1 MDNVDNTMNVKP
13 PRADL
18 NQGSQST
25 KGVSGTPGD
34 SSKADKLAAT
44 PGGSDTVTFTSTA
57 AEMLKLEESLANIPD
72 IDSARVSSI
81 QASIAEGTYRVDPE
95 KIVANL
101 LKLEK
106 DFR

>member
-13 PRADL
+13 SRADL
-18 NQGSQST
+18 NQGSQSSQ
-25 KGVSGTPGD
+25 GVSGTSGG
-34 SSKADKLAAT
+34 SSSLDKTTAT

-57 AEMLKLEESLANIPD
+57 AEMLKLEESLAKIPD
-72 IDSARVSSI
+72 IDSARVSTI
-81 QASIAEGTYRVDPE
+81 QASIADGSYRVDPE
-95 KIVANL
+95 RIVENL